1 MSESFPLYE
10 EKQFL
15 GTNRV
20 SVMIRMLL
28 ALLCFVGYYWSENPK
43 PVDVSG
49 IHIGP
54 YPIYEIARSGRVF
67 FILGIFILT
76 LSITLMYVLHIQ
88 TLVYSEYLVL
98 SGFWGSRKVKIDLRN
113 IHTLK
118 KLRYKKNALRRPVY
132 NLHTRGVVKFYTSGD
147 DFIELKDKDG
157 FTYRVGTRRP
167 NELYKIINKQ
177 ITKFNLEA

>member
-1 MSESFPLYE
+1 MLESLPLYE

-15 GTNRV
+15 GTNRI
-20 SVMIRMLL
+20 SVMLRTTF

-49 IHIGP
+49 FHIGP

-67 FILGIFILT
+67 FILGIFIML
-76 LSITLMYVLHIQ
+76 LSVVLMYVLHIH
-88 TLVYSEYLVL
+88 TLVYTDYLVL

-113 IHTLK
+113 VHTIK
-118 KLRYKKNALRRPVY
+118 KLRYKKNVLRRPVY
-132 NLHTRGVVKFYTSGD
+132 NLHIKGVVKFYTSGD

-157 FTYRVGTRRP
+157 FTYRIGTQRP
-167 NELYKIINKQ
+167 NELFKIINKQ
-177 ITKFNLEA
+177 ITNF